1 MAGAEALTLTAAY
14 DRPGVARWALAG
26 VAVLAV
32 HAAAGLLLRDAPQTS
47 GLETQPAIEMD
58 LVPPPSGAT
67 SPDVAAAANEIQG
80 QETATD
86 AMEPEALEEL
96 TTEEVV
102 PPDPDAMAAEETPP
116 ETPEPLD
123 EPIELAET
131 RPDVTPTVALPP
143 EETVTAREERP
154 EPRPEPK
161 PKPKPQVARKPIAK
175 PEPRDAPVRDRAR
188 PAPTRQTAGGAG
200 GVSNSAG
207 AAASAASAD
216 YSRRIRSLLAA
227 AKRYPPSLISQR
239 VRGRGV
245 VAFTVSRSGS
255 VTSARVVSTAGHPL
269 LDAEL
274 QAMVRRANFP
284 PMPPEMAGGS
294 KQFTVPINFS
304 FN

>member
-1 MAGAEALTLTAAY
+1 MAGAEALTLTAAQ
-14 DRPGVARWALAG
+14 DRPGVARWAFAG
-26 VAVLAV
+26 VAVLAL
-32 HAAAGLLLRDAPQTS
+32 HAGAGLLLRSAPQTS

-67 SPDVAAAANEIQG
+67 APEVAAAANEVQG

-96 TTEEVV
+96 TAEEVV
-102 PPDPDAMAAEETPP
+102 PPDPDAVTAEETPP
-116 ETPEPLD
+116 EPLEPLD
-123 EPIELAET
+123 EPVELAET

-154 EPRPEPK
+154 EPKPEPK
-161 PKPKPQVARKPIAK
+161 PKVARRPVPK
-175 PEPRDAPVRDRAR
+175 PEPREAPVRERAR

-200 GVSNSAG
+200 GASNSAG
-207 AAASAASAD
+207 AAASAASTD
-216 YSRRIRSLLAA
+216 YTRRIQALVAA
-227 AKRYPPSLISQR
+227 AKRYPPSLLSQR

-245 VAFTVSRSGS
+245 VAFTISRSGS
-255 VTSARVVSTAGHPL
+255 VGSVRIVSSAGHPL

-284 PMPPEMAGGS
+284 PMPADMPGAS
-294 KQFTVPINFS
+294 KAFTIPVSFS
-304 FN
+304 VR